1 MAKKY
6 VRIPDPVREDIIRR
20 IKAGEFRCDIARA
33 CRVSEFSVTKV
44 ATFNKLQVAKCPR
57 GSRWG
62 KLKKQQEYTESAAVN
77 WRAVKAALRWNCRG
91 TMAHD

>member
-1 MAKKY
+1 MAKKC

-33 CRVSEFSVTKV
+33 CRVSEFSVTKI
-44 ATFNKLQVAKCPR
+44 AHYNKAQVAKCKR
-57 GSRWG
+57 GTRWG

>member
-6 VRIPDPVREDIIRR
+6 VRIPEPVREDIIRR
-20 IKAGEFRCDIARA
+20 IRAGEFRCDIARA

>member
-6 VRIPDPVREDIIRR
+6 VSIPDPVREDIIRR

>member
-6 VRIPDPVREDIIRR
+6 VRIPEPVREDIIRR
-20 IKAGEFRCDIARA
+20 IRAGEFRCDIARA

-44 ATFNKLQVAKCPR
+44 AFNNNLIVAKCKR
-57 GSRWG
+57 GTRWG
-62 KLKKQQEYTESAAVN
+62 KLKQQQEYSEPTAVN
-77 WRAVKAALRWNCRG
+77 YRAIKAALRWNCRG

>member
-1 MAKKY
+1 MGSKY
-6 VRIPDPVREDIIRR
+6 VRIPEPVREDIIRR
-20 IKAGEFRCDIARA
+20 IRAGEFRCDIARA
-33 CRVSEFSVTKV
+33 CKVSEFSVTKI

-62 KLKKQQEYTESAAVN
+62 KFKPTATATQPTEIN

-91 TMAHD
+91 TMAHE

>member
-1 MAKKY
+1 MDKKY
-6 VRIPDPVREDIIRR
+6 VRIPEPVREDIIRR

-44 ATFNKLQVAKCPR
+44 AHYNKLEVAKCKR
-57 GSRWG
+57 GTRWG
-62 KLKKQQEYTESAAVN
+62 TLRKQHEYTEPDAVN

-91 TMAHD
+91 AMAYE